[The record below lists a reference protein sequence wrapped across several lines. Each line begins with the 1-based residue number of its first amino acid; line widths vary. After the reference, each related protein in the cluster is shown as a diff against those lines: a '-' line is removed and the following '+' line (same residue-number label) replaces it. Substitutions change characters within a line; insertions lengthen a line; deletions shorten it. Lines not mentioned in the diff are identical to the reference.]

1 MPFNPITCMRL
12 RNTHSCSTMLK
23 TLKAIEKRKHRKDV
37 PQIHTQLV
45 TPESSKT
52 SSCDTEITL
61 CDVPR
66 FNRDL
71 DLENL
76 LFPQTSQS
84 FSLSRSLSDYK
95 TNRSLA
101 SPGEIRTYASNT
113 VKQSNATI
121 APNDFLRIGMLGR
134 GDVGHVYLV
143 RKQGSSRLM
152 AMKVLSK
159 KDMIKRKKVD
169 RVLMEQKILMT
180 LNHPFLVTLYH
191 TFQTDS
197 HLYFCMEYCRGGEFF
212 KGKTGFVIN
221 SM

>member
-1 MPFNPITCMRL
+1 
-12 RNTHSCSTMLK
+12 MLK
-23 TLKAIEKRKHRKDV
+23 TLKAIEERKRRKDV

-66 FNRDL
+66 SNGDL

-191 TFQTDS
+191 TVQTDS
-197 HLYFCMEYCRGGEFF
+197 HL
-212 KGKTGFVIN
+212 
-221 SM
+221 